1 MFLIKNVWITVLVP
15 LVIGSF
21 HFSKLSK
28 SVRFV
33 YWFVLFGAIT
43 ELTNKLFIYELEIK
57 NTMPLGHFYIAVS
70 FIFAGLFYAHELHGF
85 IHKRIIYT
93 ALIIYELFC
102 LHNVIFFQSHLSFPS
117 IPGAV
122 SAFLIVLFSILLF
135 TKIMVEGKIRVLTRV
150 PAFWINTA
158 MLIYYT
164 GNFFYN
170 ILYNMSLNY
179 SVEFTLV
186 TIKFSSIFHAAFYIL
201 ISVGF
206 WKAGCYEKK

>member
-1 MFLIKNVWITVLVP
+1 MFLIKNVWITVLIP

-21 HFSKLSK
+21 HFLKLSK
-28 SVRFV
+28 SVRFI
-33 YWFVLFGAIT
+33 YWFVFFGAIT
-43 ELTNKLFIYELEIK
+43 ELTNKLFIYELGMK

-122 SAFLIVLFSILLF
+122 SALLVVLFSILLF
-135 TKIMVEGKIRVLTRV
+135 TKIMIEGKIKVLTRSPV
-150 PAFWINTA
+150 VWVNTA
-158 MLIYYT
+158 MLVYFT
-164 GNFFYN
+164 GSFFYN
-170 ILYNMSLNY
+170 ILYNISLNY
-179 SVEFTLV
+179 SVEFSLI
-186 TIKFSSIFHAAFYIL
+186 TIKFSSIFMAVFYLL

-206 WKAGCYEKK
+206 WKAGNYEKK

>member
-1 MFLIKNVWITVLVP
+1 M
-15 LVIGSF
+15 
-21 HFSKLSK
+21 
-28 SVRFV
+28 
-33 YWFVLFGAIT
+33 
-43 ELTNKLFIYELEIK
+43 K

-122 SAFLIVLFSILLF
+122 SALLVVLFSILLF
-135 TKIMVEGKIRVLTRV
+135 TKIMIEGKIKVLNRSPV
-150 PAFWINTA
+150 VWVNTA
-158 MLIYYT
+158 MLVYFT
-164 GNFFYN
+164 GSFFYN
-170 ILYNMSLNY
+170 ILYNISLNY
-179 SVEFTLV
+179 SVEFSLI
-186 TIKFSSIFHAAFYIL
+186 TIKFSSIFMAVFYLL

-206 WKAGCYEKK
+206 WKAGSY